1 MLFFSLNTYILI
13 YIFADN
19 NLKSHR
25 IKITPLPKKKKKFKH
40 ILSNQIPYSII
51 LLKYLYVLF
60 INKNYF
66 HL

>member
-25 IKITPLPKKKKKFKH
+25 IKITPLPKKKKK
-40 ILSNQIPYSII
+40 I
-51 LLKYLYVLF
+51 
-60 INKNYF
+60 
-66 HL
+66 